1 MERLPAELQSGV
13 YYGWARVGEGPVY
26 PMVMSIGWNP
36 QFMNKERSMVRE
48 RERERE
54 GEGEGV

>member
-1 MERLPAELQSGV
+1 MEQLPAELQSGV
-13 YYGWARVGEGPVY
+13 YFGWARVGAGPVH

-48 RERERE
+48 RERQE
-54 GEGEGV
+54 GCGGGGG